1 MKQFITTITVL
12 FVALLF
18 PNNGKANACHTAANG
33 LFNKFN
39 PAVQT
44 HLETDS
50 VVEVEALA
58 DGDTIYRYVYSPP
71 LKTIFQHTACIDKLY
86 ADSFYKVQ
94 KSSHSSF
101 EVICCGS

>member
-1 MKQFITTITVL
+1 MIRCFSVKNYLSISDRQELDFTAKGPSS
-12 FVALLF
+12 AL
-18 PNNGKANACHTAANG
+18 
-33 LFNKFN
+33 
-39 PAVQT
+39 V
-44 HLETDS
+44 S
-50 VVEVEALA
+50 EVA
-58 DGDTIYRYVYSPP
+58 DGVFLYSPP